1 MVLKQSLFTVGF
13 SLFLLCT
20 TVLGIVRSVD
30 AQETHALL
38 IILGNDLNVQR
49 LAKKNESS
57 MKKLLRQVSQDC
69 QIHLTVMESED
80 ETTGTVTAMTLS
92 KRDTSGIKVEKQGI
106 IAAEQ
111 VIQWIKGL
119 NPGSDDTLFIY
130 YSGEGQLIEDDNH
143 TLVFEPGMN
152 DNIVARADLITL
164 LKEKPGRL
172 KMLVTDTCSSRVHAI
187 KTDAHNYAPEP
198 MTPLPY
204 TKHLF
209 LQHRGILDI
218 TAASPR
224 QEAWGNDTL
233 GGFFTASLI
242 ESLNTESDTNE
253 DGFLS
258 WTEIFES
265 SQRKTQKLFKE
276 ARSTNEY
283 AKRLMDRIGQE
294 TQEPIAHSL
303 PEKMEKP

>member
-1 MVLKQSLFTVGF
+1 MSSKQHLNTLG
-13 SLFLLCT
+13 FLLALIY
-20 TVLGIVRSVD
+20 VSIVPSSN
-30 AQETHALL
+30 AQEVHALL
-38 IILGNDLNVQR
+38 IILGDDRSTQT
-49 LAKKNESS
+49 AIEKNESN
-57 MKKLLRQVSQDC
+57 MKKLLRQVSQNC

-80 ETTGTVTAMTLS
+80 ETTGTVTTMTLS
-92 KRDTSGIKVEKQGI
+92 DAHTSGIKEQKQGI

-111 VIQWIKGL
+111 VTQWIKDL

-130 YSGEGQLIEDDNH
+130 YSGEGQLIEADNH
-143 TLVFEPGMN
+143 TLVFEPGM
-152 DNIVARADLITL
+152 DENIVARADLITL

-172 KMLVTDTCSSRVHAI
+172 KMLVTDTSSSGVHAI
-187 KTDAHNYAPEP
+187 KPEAHNYAPEL
-198 MTPLPY
+198 MTLLPY

-218 TAASPR
+218 TAASPG
-224 QEAWGNDTL
+224 QEAWGSNTL

-242 ESLNTESDTNE
+242 ESLNTESDTNK

-265 SQRKTQKLFKE
+265 SQRKTKWLFKE
-276 ARSTNEY
+276 AMSANKY
-283 AKRLMDRIGQE
+283 AKHLADKIRQK

-303 PEKMEKP
+303 PKKMEKP